1 MSFKLKEFEGKNLLK
16 QFGIKIPSSKLVTS
30 INELNSINNAVV
42 KSQILSGKRARNNGV
57 KICNSNEEI
66 KNYVN
71 EILNKKILDET
82 VKEVLVEEKIDI
94 IEEHYIAF
102 MFNTK
107 EKCPQLIISKNG
119 GVDIEEFHREN
130 PEELLIKNINALTG
144 LKEQEIIRELK
155 KIGFKNNIKEL
166 AETILKLYKCFEE
179 NDLKL
184 LEINPLAC
192 SSNNEYIALDCVA
205 IIDSDALGRHNFNF
219 PPRIGFRE
227 PTLREIEARKID
239 EHDYRG
245 VAGKTF
251 LDLDGDMAI
260 LASGGGA
267 SIVCMDAL
275 LTYNGKPAN
284 FTEYSGNPS
293 KEKVKKLA
301 LLTLSKSNLN
311 GLWIVGGTANFTDI
325 EETFK
330 GLIEAFKEINPK
342 YPIVIRRAGPNDK
355 KAFELIKKATKE
367 YNWNIHLFDENTP
380 MTVTAKTIVDLA
392 DEYKKNNHKK

>member
-1 MSFKLKEFEGKNLLK
+1 MSFKLKEYEGKKLLS
-16 QFGIKIPSSKLVTS
+16 QFGIKIPNSNLVKS
-30 INELNSINNAVV
+30 INELDSTSNAVV
-42 KSQILSGKRARNNGV
+42 KAQILSGKRAKNNGV

-66 KNYVN
+66 KIYIN
-71 EILNKKILDET
+71 EILNKRILNET

-119 GVDIEEFHREN
+119 GIDIEEFHKEN
-130 PEELLIKNINALTG
+130 PDKILIKNINP
-144 LKEQEIIRELK
+144 LKFLEEQEIILELK
-155 KIGFKNNIKEL
+155 KLNFSNNLSEL
-166 AETILKLYKCFEE
+166 TETILKLYKCFEE

-184 LEINPLAC
+184 LEINPLAF
-192 SSNNEYIALDCVA
+192 SSDNEYVALDCVA
-205 IIDSDALGRHNFNF
+205 IIDSEALKRHNFNF

-227 PTLREIEARKID
+227 PTKLEIEAKKID
-239 EHDYRG
+239 ENDYRG

-251 LDLDGDMAI
+251 LDLDGDIAI

-267 SIVCMDAL
+267 SMVCMDAL

-301 LLTLSKSNLN
+301 LLTLSKPDLN

-330 GLIEAFKEINPK
+330 GLIEAFEEINPR
-342 YPIVIRRAGPNDK
+342 YPIVIRRAGPKDK
-355 KAFELIKKATKE
+355 EAFVLMREATKKN
-367 YNWNIHLFDENTP
+367 NWNTYLFDENTP
-380 MTVTAKTIVDLA
+380 MTLTAKTIVDHSNQ
-392 DEYKKNNHKK
+392 YKKINQK